1 MLDIIK
7 KDDFIKRY
15 SKMIL
20 QNKVAVFLGAG
31 INVEVGLPTWIDLLK
46 DIFED
51 LNLEVKENIDL
62 ALIAQFYINE
72 KGSERELLNIIS
84 EKINLQNK
92 KPGKNLTSL
101 TRLPI
106 QQFWTTN
113 YDDLLEKALNNEN
126 KKYDSIY
133 NKKQFY
139 TACRKYSIF
148 KIHGDILNKE
158 YLVLSKDSY
167 DLYEKDRKFFWD
179 KLSMELI
186 NKNFLFI
193 GTSMED
199 TNLNLVLSKV
209 NMIVNKEDKSEHFI
223 FLKNIKEHQKFERMF
238 LQHKIKDLKTRF
250 NIKTVLLEDYSELAE
265 IFNSINSLIL
275 RKNIFISGA
284 ASSYEEFANETNS
297 KTFLYHLANELCKK
311 QKKIISCY
319 GLGVSDLIIS
329 GAVDYSK
336 DNGTDLE
343 EILDVWPFPQQSKK
357 HNINQIW
364 SDYRNKII
372 EKSGVILFVFGNKF
386 DKKDNKI
393 INSQGMMEE
402 FEIAKSQN
410 KIIIPIGSTGY
421 MSKKILDLIEKDIK
435 DFKYLK
441 DYLTILKS
449 EKDYKKIVS
458 IIVEILNKRK

>member
-1 MLDIIK
+1 MLDVIK

-31 INVEVGLPTWIDLLK
+31 INVEVGLPTWIDLLR

-51 LNLEVKENIDL
+51 LKLEVKENIDL

-158 YLVLSKDSY
+158 YLVFSKDSY

-199 TNLNLVLSKV
+199 TNLNLILSKV
-209 NMIVNKEDKSEHFI
+209 NMNVNKEDKSEHFI
-223 FLKNIKEHQKFERMF
+223 FLKDIKEHQKFERMF

-250 NIKTVLLEDYSELAE
+250 NIKTVLLEDYSELSE

-284 ASSYEEFANETNS
+284 AYSYKEFDNEINS
-297 KTFLYHLANELCKK
+297 KTFLYNLANELCKK
-311 QKKIISCY
+311 QKKIISGF

-336 DNGTDLE
+336 DNGTNLE

-357 HNINQIW
+357 HDINQIW
-364 SDYRNKII
+364 NDYRNKII
-372 EKSGVILFVFGNKF
+372 EKSGVIIFVFGNKF
-386 DKKDNKI
+386 DKKHNKI

-410 KIIIPIGSTGY
+410 KIIILIGSTGY
-421 MSKKILDLIEKDIK
+421 MSKEILDLIIKDIK

>member
-1 MLDIIK
+1 MLDVIK
-7 KDDFIKRY
+7 KNDFIKRY

-31 INVEVGLPTWIDLLK
+31 INVEVGLPTWIDLLR

-113 YDDLLEKALNNEN
+113 YDDLFEKALNNEN

-158 YLVLSKDSY
+158 YLVFSKDSY

-193 GTSMED
+193 GTSIED
-199 TNLNLVLSKV
+199 TNLNLILSKV

-223 FLKNIKEHQKFERMF
+223 FLKDIKEHQKFERMF

-250 NIKTVLLEDYSELAE
+250 NIKTVLLEDYSELSE

-284 ASSYEEFANETNS
+284 AYSYKEFDNEINS
-297 KTFLYHLANELCKK
+297 KTFLYNLANELCKK
-311 QKKIISCY
+311 QKKIIS
-319 GLGVSDLIIS
+319 GFSLGIGDSIIS

-343 EILDVWPFPQQSKK
+343 EILDVWPFPQHSKK
-357 HNINQIW
+357 HDINQIW
-364 SDYRNKII
+364 NDYRNKII
-372 EKSGVILFVFGNKF
+372 EKSGVIIFVFGNKF
-386 DKKDNKI
+386 DKKHNKI

-421 MSKKILDLIEKDIK
+421 MSKKILNLIEKDIK

-458 IIVEILNKRK
+458 IIVEILNKRN

>member
-364 SDYRNKII
+364 SNYRNKII